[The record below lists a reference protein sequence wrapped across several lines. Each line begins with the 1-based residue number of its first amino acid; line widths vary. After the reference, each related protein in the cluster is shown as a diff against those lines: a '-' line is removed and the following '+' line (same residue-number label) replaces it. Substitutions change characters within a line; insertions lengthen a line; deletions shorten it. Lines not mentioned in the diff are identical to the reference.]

1 MTTPAVAPPATT
13 YAVLRVR
20 RTARLTPDMVRI
32 TFAVTDPA
40 ALTDP
45 GPDRY
50 AKLFFPLPGQVRPA
64 VPPPVDE
71 IAGVMSW
78 YRQYLAMPDEIRPP
92 MRTYTIRALR
102 SGLGELDIDFVLH
115 PDAAGPA
122 SAWAAAAAPG
132 HEIGLLCPPRALYC
146 PPRADAWQ
154 LLIGDE
160 TAIPAIGAIIEH
172 LAAGTVLRAYVEIAG
187 PAHEH
192 RFTTRGE
199 SRVVWVHRGARPR
212 GAAVLDAVRAA
223 EFPAGAAYAW
233 ISGEAGLVK
242 SVRRHLVGERGID
255 RHAIT
260 FTGYWRQGHS
270 EEDNGREKVRRA
282 DAGEPLRDD

>member
-1 MTTPAVAPPATT
+1 MTTPAVATPATT

-32 TFAVTDPA
+32 TFTATDPA

-45 GPDRY
+45 GPDRF

-71 IAGVMSW
+71 SAGVMSW
-78 YRQYLAMPDEIRPP
+78 YRQYLAMPDEVRPP
-92 MRTYTIRALR
+92 MRTYTLRALR
-102 SGLGELDIDFVLH
+102 PGRGELDIDFVLH

-132 HEIGLLCPPRALYC
+132 HEIGLLCPSRALYC
-146 PPRADAWQ
+146 PPRAAAWH
-154 LLIGDE
+154 LLVGDE
-160 TAIPAIGAIIEH
+160 TAIPAIGAILEH
-172 LAAGTVLRAYVEIAG
+172 LAADSVLRAYVEVSG
-187 PAHEH
+187 RAHEH
-192 RFTTRGE
+192 RFVTRGD
-199 SRVVWVHRGARPR
+199 SRVAWVHRGARPR

-223 EFPAGAAYAW
+223 DFPAGAAYAW

-255 RHAIT
+255 RHAVT
-260 FTGYWRQGHS
+260 FTGYWRQGRS